1 MNPFETVTELNLG
14 NYPQAIAMA
23 EYEVLRA
30 QQTARGLAEAIA
42 ARKAEFSQVIAFDK
56 TLTNDDKRKAGM
68 KELELTDCPYLEL
81 QSQHQAAKDAVVLA
95 QIAADLQQNLYDVAK
110 LEAKGAVVQ
119 GRRLGALEY

>member
-1 MNPFETVTELNLG
+1 MSPVTLKD
-14 NYPQAIAMA
+14 AADRVA
-23 EYEVLRA
+23 EAERALLRA

-81 QSQHQAAKDAVVLA
+81 QTQHQAAKDAATEA
-95 QIAADLQQNLYDVAK
+95 QIEADLQARLWQVAR
-110 LEAKGAVVQ
+110 LEAEGVVVQ